1 VVERHGGR
9 IWVKSEEGKGSSFYI
24 ELPTDPTSVD
34 AEAGGAPVSSSLGTT
49 R

>member
-9 IWVKSEEGKGSSFYI
+9 IWLKSAEGQGSSFYI
-24 ELPTDPTSVD
+24 ELPSDPMARD
-34 AEAGGAPVSSSLGTT
+34 EAGTAVAGSSMGAST